1 MVLSHCRHVYWVC
14 PEGIAR
20 KNSILH
26 GGAWQMGNRVMER
39 PNLSGGTVARHHTP
53 KAVRRSRKRA
63 LRKIAGALKPAEPA
77 EALNQ
82 TMAPQV
88 ASKAPKPR
96 KLIERP
102 SRKPVVQLAAKVPTP
117 VTPIAQPSPKPV
129 PQIAAKAPKPVKPI
143 ERPSEKP
150 AAQIAARARTPEKPI
165 ELPSPKPIE
174 VPVKAP
180 KPVTLFERLTK
191 RRAARKAPEAQK
203 PEEPALPAPPP
214 VQEPAAEKARRMPV
228 DTFEDGAIEW
238 GIKREGEGKE
248 PKDSGT

>member
-1 MVLSHCRHVYWVC
+1 
-14 PEGIAR
+14 
-20 KNSILH
+20 
-26 GGAWQMGNRVMER
+26 MGNRVMER
-39 PNLSGGTVARHHTP
+39 PNLSGGTVARHHVP

-63 LRKIAGALKPAEPA
+63 VRKTAGALKPAELA
-77 EALNQ
+77 EELRQ
-82 TMAPQV
+82 TPAPQV
-88 ASKAPKPR
+88 ATKAPKPR

-102 SRKPVVQLAAKVPTP
+102 SRKPEVQVVAKAPKPKP
-117 VTPIAQPSPKPV
+117 VTPVERPIRKPV
-129 PQIAAKAPKPVKPI
+129 PQITVTSAKPVKPI
-143 ERPSEKP
+143 EQPSEKP
-150 AAQIAARARTPEKPI
+150 V
-165 ELPSPKPIE
+165 IE

-191 RRAARKAPEAQK
+191 RRAPRKAPEAQK

>member
-1 MVLSHCRHVYWVC
+1 
-14 PEGIAR
+14 
-20 KNSILH
+20 
-26 GGAWQMGNRVMER
+26 MGNRVMER

-88 ASKAPKPR
+88 APKAPKPR

-102 SRKPVVQLAAKVPTP
+102 SRKPEVQVAAKVPTP
-117 VTPIAQPSPKPV
+117 VKPIAQPSPKPV

-150 AAQIAARARTPEKPI
+150 AAQIAARARTDRK
-165 ELPSPKPIE
+165 S
-174 VPVKAP
+174 
-180 KPVTLFERLTK
+180 TRLNSSHQIISYAVFCLK
-191 RRAARKAPEAQK
+191 KK
-203 PEEPALPAPPP
+203 
-214 VQEPAAEKARRMPV
+214 
-228 DTFEDGAIEW
+228 
-238 GIKREGEGKE
+238 
-248 PKDSGT
+248 